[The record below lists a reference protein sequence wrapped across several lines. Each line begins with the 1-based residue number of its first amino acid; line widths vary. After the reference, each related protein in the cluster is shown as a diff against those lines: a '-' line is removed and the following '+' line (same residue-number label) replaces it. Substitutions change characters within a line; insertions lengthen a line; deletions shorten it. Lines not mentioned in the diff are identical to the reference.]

1 MKAQPRTEVP
11 ARIRAATAADLPAIL
26 GIYNYYVAH
35 STCTYQTEP
44 DTEQKRAKWFANRS
58 AGHPVTVAE
67 LHGEVVAWAALSS
80 WNPRGGYA
88 RTVEASI
95 YVHHDLLRR
104 GIGSALLADLIERA
118 RALGHHT
125 ILGAV
130 CTSQTGSLA
139 LQERFGFTQAG
150 CLREVGFKFGR
161 WLDVAF
167 MELVL

>member
-1 MKAQPRTEVP
+1 MNAPGREAVTI
-11 ARIRAATAADLPAIL
+11 RIRSATAADLLAIRE
-26 GIYNYYVAH
+26 IYNYYVAS
-35 STCTYQTEP
+35 STCTYQIEP
-44 DTEQKRAKWFANRS
+44 DTEQKRSEWFANRS
-58 AGHPVTVAE
+58 AAHPVIVAE
-67 LHGEVVAWAALSS
+67 LDGTVVAWAALSP
-80 WNPRGGYA
+80 WNLRGGYA

-95 YVHHDLLRR
+95 YVHHDRLRR
-104 GIGSALLADLIERA
+104 GIGRAMLADLIDRA
-118 RALGHHT
+118 RALGHHA

-139 LQERFGFTQAG
+139 LQERFGFRRAG